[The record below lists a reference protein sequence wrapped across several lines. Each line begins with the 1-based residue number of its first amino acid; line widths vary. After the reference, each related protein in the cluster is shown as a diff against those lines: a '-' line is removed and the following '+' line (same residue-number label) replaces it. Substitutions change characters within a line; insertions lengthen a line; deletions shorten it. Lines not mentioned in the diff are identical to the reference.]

1 MQGSGGA
8 ATPEKTSF
16 AKRYFDAD
24 GSSRCHCHLC
34 SVSLIGQSEVLR
46 LKGSKDPKSMGLQR
60 QLCLRE
66 DHDRHVF

>member
-1 MQGSGGA
+1 MARERGA

-16 AKRYFDAD
+16 AKRYFVPTERLDAIVTYAPFR
-24 GSSRCHCHLC
+24 SSVRVKSCA
-34 SVSLIGQSEVLR
+34 
-46 LKGSKDPKSMGLQR
+46 SKNPKSIGLRR